1 MVGGV
6 KIVEIEK
13 MVGVEKIDGEGKMFG
28 VGKVVGVEKMV
39 AVRKMVGVDYGRLCK
54 TDYGYGRIYFVGV
67 EKMLDVSVIVI
78 E

>member
-1 MVGGV
+1 MVVVG
-6 KIVEIEK
+6 K
-13 MVGVEKIDGEGKMFG
+13 MVG

-67 EKMLDVSVIVI
+67 EKDA
-78 E
+78 